1 MPIQLRITSLCLS
14 VVVLAAGCAVPAGPS
29 PDRVLRYDR
38 PARSWNE
45 ALPVG
50 NGRLGAMVFGG
61 VPRERIQFN
70 EETLW
75 TGGPHDYSHPGASE
89 YLGRIRELL
98 FAGKPR
104 EAEALA
110 MDRFM
115 SVPLGQMAYQPF
127 GDLAIDLPGHERFTD
142 YERNLDIGRALSRVT
157 YKVNGTTFTREVF
170 ASHPDQVIVVR
181 LTADRPKELAFS
193 VSLDSPHETKSLT
206 TDGDL
211 QTLTV
216 AVKDGALRGV
226 ALLKVE
232 TDGRLDPAGRSLAV
246 TDARQA
252 TIHLV
257 AATNFVNYRD
267 VGGDAARRAGQ
278 YLDRLEGKSFER
290 VRKDHVADHRALFD
304 RFDIDFGSNGRESL
318 PMDGRLRAFAA
329 APEDPGLV
337 ALYVQYGRYLMIA
350 SSRPGTQPATLQGI
364 WNQDL
369 DPAWGSKYT
378 TNINAEMNYWPAEP
392 TNLSDCHEPL
402 FKLIEECAQTG
413 RTTARVHYGAAG
425 WVLHHNTD
433 IWRGTAPINHA
444 NHGIWQGGGGWVSR
458 HLWEHFLFTRDR
470 DFLRDRA
477 WPVMREAARFY
488 AQALV
493 PDPRTGRLI
502 STPSNSPEIGG
513 LVAGPTMDHQIIRS
527 LFTACVEAA
536 AILGQDRAFAAEL
549 EKIIPRIAPNRVGRL
564 GQLQEWLEDVDDPNE
579 HHRHVSHL
587 WGVYP
592 GADITWERTPEL
604 MKAARQSLVFRGDDA
619 TGWSLAWKINFWAR
633 FLDGDHAYELV
644 KLLFR
649 VKDESNAN
657 RSGGGTYIN
666 LFDSHPPFQIDGNF
680 GGAAG
685 IVELLVQSHQG
696 FIEVLPALPKALPS
710 GSLRG
715 VCARGGFELDLAW
728 KEGRLTRLSVLSKA
742 GEACKIR
749 YRGRTKEFPTER
761 GRRYDVRF

>member
-1 MPIQLRITSLCLS
+1 
-14 VVVLAAGCAVPAGPS
+14 
-29 PDRVLRYDR
+29 
-38 PARSWNE
+38 
-45 ALPVG
+45 
-50 NGRLGAMVFGG
+50 
-61 VPRERIQFN
+61 
-70 EETLW
+70 
-75 TGGPHDYSHPGASE
+75 
-89 YLGRIRELL
+89 
-98 FAGKPR
+98 
-104 EAEALA
+104 
-110 MDRFM
+110 
-115 SVPLGQMAYQPF
+115 
-127 GDLAIDLPGHERFTD
+127 
-142 YERNLDIGRALSRVT
+142 
-157 YKVNGTTFTREVF
+157 
-170 ASHPDQVIVVR
+170 
-181 LTADRPKELAFS
+181 
-193 VSLDSPHETKSLT
+193 
-206 TDGDL
+206 
-211 QTLTV
+211 
-216 AVKDGALRGV
+216 
-226 ALLKVE
+226 
-232 TDGRLDPAGRSLAV
+232 
-246 TDARQA
+246 
-252 TIHLV
+252 
-257 AATNFVNYRD
+257 
-267 VGGDAARRAGQ
+267 
-278 YLDRLEGKSFER
+278 
-290 VRKDHVADHRALFD
+290 
-304 RFDIDFGSNGRESL
+304 
-318 PMDGRLRAFAA
+318 
-329 APEDPGLV
+329 
-337 ALYVQYGRYLMIA
+337 
-350 SSRPGTQPATLQGI
+350 
-364 WNQDL
+364 
-369 DPAWGSKYT
+369 
-378 TNINAEMNYWPAEP
+378 MNYWPAA

-488 AQALV
+488 AEALV

-696 FIEVLPALPKALPS
+696 FIEVLPALPRALPS

-715 VCARGGFELDLAW
+715 VCARGGFELDLSW